1 MCYQGVALGVE
12 VYIFTLSSWA
22 ALTIGGTGL
31 PPCMEDIIENLK
43 GHSFYFIAD
52 LKSGYDTI
60 LLKDESQDLTAF
72 HVYN

>member
-1 MCYQGVALGVE
+1 
-12 VYIFTLSSWA
+12 
-22 ALTIGGTGL
+22 
-31 PPCMEDIIENLK
+31 MEDIIENLK

-60 LLKDESQDLTAF
+60 LLKDESQDLTVF